1 MAALAAQIFVKHKFM
16 NTYIKEQN
24 TIVATLEQNIENEM
38 RESGEIEGGGWLQP
52 LRLFENCE
60 NYLFRIIYFWL
71 YSWLLRFCIEILT
84 AKKMIFVTKFA
95 KSTVQNLQSKLYKI
109 CKVNYTQKMPVTQG
123 VYTKIS
129 LIT

>member
-1 MAALAAQIFVKHKFM
+1 MDA
-16 NTYIKEQN
+16 YIKERK

-84 AKKMIFVTKFA
+84 AKKNDICH
-95 KSTVQNLQSKLYKI
+95 KI
-109 CKVNYTQKMPVTQG
+109 CKVNC
-123 VYTKIS
+123 TKFAK
-129 LIT
+129 